1 MSLFKRLFKIGQAE
15 AHNVVDK
22 LEDPIKMSEQAIR
35 DLKGNLSQAM
45 QAFAEVKAQAI
56 KMERDK
62 NLYSERSVEWERKAV
77 LLLQRAEHGQ
87 MATEEAEKLAKE
99 ALLQKED
106 SVKKSTEAS
115 INLEKQ
121 NEMINKLQGQIEKLK
136 RTIQQQ
142 ENDLITLKARAKTA
156 ESMKKV
162 NKQLSGIDA
171 DSTIAMLERMKQKVE
186 ADETLAQAYAEMEG
200 INEGLNTKIDKALES
215 TDLQGDLLLEDLKN
229 KLKKP

>member
-1 MSLFKRLFKIGQAE
+1 MSLFRRLFKIGQAE

-62 NLYSERSVEWERKAV
+62 NLYGERSIEWERKAV
-77 LLLQRAEHGQ
+77 LLLQRAENGQ
-87 MATEEAEKLAKE
+87 MAPEEAEKLAKE

-106 SVKKSTEAS
+106 SVKKANESAV
-115 INLEKQ
+115 NLEKQ
-121 NEMINKLQGQIEKLK
+121 NEMIGKLQMQIEKLK

-142 ENDLITLKARAKTA
+142 ENELITLKARAKTA

-200 INEGLNTKIDKALES
+200 LNEGLNTKIDKALES

>member
-77 LLLQRAEHGQ
+77 LLLQRAENGQ
-87 MATEEAEKLAKE
+87 MAPEEAEKLAKE

-106 SVKKSTEAS
+106 SVKKSSEAS

-171 DSTIAMLERMKQKVE
+171 DSTVAMLERMKQKVE

-200 INEGLNTKIDKALES
+200 LNEGLNTKIDKALES
-215 TDLQGDLLLEDLKN
+215 TDLQGDMLLEDLKN

>member
-1 MSLFKRLFKIGQAE
+1 MSLFRRLFKIGQAE

-62 NLYSERSVEWERKAV
+62 NLYGERSIEWERKAV
-77 LLLQRAEHGQ
+77 LLLQRAENGQ
-87 MATEEAEKLAKE
+87 IAPAEAEKLAKE

-106 SVKKSTEAS
+106 SVKKASEAA

-121 NEMINKLQGQIEKLK
+121 NEMIGKLQVQIEKLK

-200 INEGLNTKIDKALES
+200 LNEGLNTKIDKALES

>member
-1 MSLFKRLFKIGQAE
+1 MSLFRRLFKIGQAE

-62 NLYSERSVEWERKAV
+62 NLYGERSIEWERKAV
-77 LLLQRAEHGQ
+77 LLLQRAENGQ
-87 MATEEAEKLAKE
+87 MAPEEAEKLAKE

-106 SVKKSTEAS
+106 SVKKATEAAV
-115 INLEKQ
+115 NLEKQ
-121 NEMINKLQGQIEKLK
+121 NEMIGKLQGQIEKLK

-200 INEGLNTKIDKALES
+200 LNEGLNTKIDKALES
-215 TDLQGDLLLEDLKN
+215 TDLQGDMLLEDLKN

>member
-77 LLLQRAEHGQ
+77 LLLQRAENGQ
-87 MATEEAEKLAKE
+87 MAPEEAEKLAKE

>member
-77 LLLQRAEHGQ
+77 LLLQRAENGQ
-87 MATEEAEKLAKE
+87 MAPEEAEKLAKE

-229 KLKKP
+229 KLKNT